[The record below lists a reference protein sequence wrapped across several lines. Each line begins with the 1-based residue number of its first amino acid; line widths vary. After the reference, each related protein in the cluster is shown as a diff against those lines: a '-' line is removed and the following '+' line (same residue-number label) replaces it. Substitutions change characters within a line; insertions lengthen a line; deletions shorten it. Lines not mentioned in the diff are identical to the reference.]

1 MIKNIVPDKSAA
13 AGTVMTQAA
22 IIVKKWDRRT
32 SFRRRRSFRGTFF
45 VSLLLLASAFL
56 ERLSESHSRKKPT
69 PNTPPTAMCV
79 ELTGSP
85 SHEAMI
91 TVIAADR
98 ATQ

>member
-1 MIKNIVPDKSAA
+1 MVPDKSVA
-13 AGTVMTQAA
+13 AGTVTSQAA

-32 SFRRRRSFRGTFF
+32 SFRRRRSFAGTYF
-45 VSLLLLASAFL
+45 VSLLLLANAFL
-56 ERLSESHSRKKPT
+56 ERLSESHSRKNPT

>member
-1 MIKNIVPDKSAA
+1 MIKNIVPDKVAA
-13 AGTVMTQAA
+13 AGTVMSQAA
-22 IIVKKWDRRT
+22 IIVKKWDLRT
-32 SFRRRRSFRGTFF
+32 SFLRRRSFTGTCL
-45 VSLLLLASAFL
+45 VSLLLIDDAFL
-56 ERLSESHSRKKPT
+56 ERLSESHSLKKPT
-69 PNTPPTAMCV
+69 PKTPPTAMCV